1 MLNAGLQKV
10 YDVISWNNV
19 GPKITAFITA
29 FTKTF
34 NSLVDNLD
42 WDLLG
47 RTVGEGINDLVNTFN
62 LLTDPE
68 SGIDFENIG
77 NKLSTGLRGA
87 LDQIQWTNPGKCL
100 RLHS

>member
-1 MLNAGLQKV
+1 M
-10 YDVISWNNV
+10 
-19 GPKITAFITA
+19 
-29 FTKTF
+29 
-34 NSLVDNLD
+34 VDNLD

-87 LDQIQWTNPGKCL
+87 LDQIQWTNLGNALGNGFMVSWRMLDGFVTNMSSKAMPD
-100 RLHS
+100 